1 MIFLLRCSELL
12 AFPQLQ
18 NLDLLDIIS
27 YNDSYAHSIHRFYII
42 TVLSEQ
48 KCHLF
53 NFPMT
58 DVSLVLEMPF
68 TTDGG
73 KSFPIQRSAV
83 ILGFELNSG
92 YCPL

>member
-1 MIFLLRCSELL
+1 MIFLRRCSGL
-12 AFPQLQ
+12 AFSQLQ
-18 NLDLLDIIS
+18 NLDLLDTIS

-42 TVLSEQ
+42 TVLSVQ
-48 KCHLF
+48 KCHLL

-73 KSFPIQRSAV
+73 KKFSSSKKCSDFGV
-83 ILGFELNSG
+83 
-92 YCPL
+92 